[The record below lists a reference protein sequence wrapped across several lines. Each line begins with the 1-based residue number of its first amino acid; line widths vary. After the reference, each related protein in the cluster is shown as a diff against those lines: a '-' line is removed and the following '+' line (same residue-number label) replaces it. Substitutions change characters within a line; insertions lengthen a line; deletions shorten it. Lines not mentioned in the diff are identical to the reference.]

1 MKTNSVVL
9 LLSKLCNFR
18 LPGFPNNPCG
28 LTGMLNVDKSVAFD
42 ADLTL
47 LMNAEV
53 AFWIRRV
60 VLALF
65 KRNVGMN
72 LMF

>member
-1 MKTNSVVL
+1 M
-9 LLSKLCNFR
+9 
-18 LPGFPNNPCG
+18 G
-28 LTGMLNVDKSVAFD
+28 LTFWSCWVTGLAFD